1 MFKNLKR
8 KVYITKKE
16 LKYFGMV
23 YKKATNLDKLYL
35 LPKIYDFSGRKDQLY
50 QIFGNSLKNFL
61 EFLHH
66 VLKSVMKQNRSY
78 FKESNGFIKE
88 LKEIKEIPEDVIM
101 VAIDAICFCPSILE
115 RWMIK
120 QTKNLILRISLK
132 WQNLFWKA
140 TTLNL
145 MVKLNNN
152 FPRLILVPSWSLHTL
167 VYFWIKLKLNF
178 SSHKYTTVVMILVH
192 RRHLFYLDS
201 RSRKA

>member
-1 MFKNLKR
+1 MEVEKQLGDKNIYKDIDFKEQILQELAETSNSLFKNLKR

-16 LKYFGMV
+16 LKYFGMM

-35 LPKIYDFSGRKDQLY
+35 LPKIYDFPGRKDQLY

-101 VAIDAICFCPSILE
+101 VAIDAICFCPGILE

-120 QTKNLILRISLK
+120 QTKNLILRILLK
-132 WQNLFWKA
+132 WQNLF
-140 TTLNL
+140 
-145 MVKLNNN
+145 
-152 FPRLILVPSWSLHTL
+152 
-167 VYFWIKLKLNF
+167 
-178 SSHKYTTVVMILVH
+178 
-192 RRHLFYLDS
+192 
-201 RSRKA
+201 